1 MKNVNMYAGLNI
13 RQQAVCRF
21 DVPDDLLKCSL
32 RRCGMELKI

>member
-13 RQQAVCRF
+13 GQQTAGSF

-32 RRCGMELKI
+32 RRYGMELKI